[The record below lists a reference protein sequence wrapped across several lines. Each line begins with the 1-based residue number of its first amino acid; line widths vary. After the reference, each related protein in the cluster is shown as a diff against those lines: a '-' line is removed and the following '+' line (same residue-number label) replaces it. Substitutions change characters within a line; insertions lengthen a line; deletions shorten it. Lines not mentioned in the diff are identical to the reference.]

1 LYEKNILKNRM
12 ENKKTHGQD
21 SYIPIEKKENEDSNN
36 RSLSKLLRY
45 NFDNSISKGSNFIIY
60 LILFS
65 FLCGILMTLFQFLTD
80 TSVEGSFFDK
90 WWESI
95 TKILDVGEGE
105 TGKERFVEF
114 LFWALSIAF
123 SGAVIGF
130 LTSKITAVI
139 ESLKKG
145 KSNVI
150 ALDHIIIIG
159 WSENI
164 NAVLKELSLANENVR
179 GQQVV
184 IFSSLQNEIMQ
195 ENVAL
200 IKNDLKNLKIITR
213 SGDSTRPEELK
224 ILNLNRA
231 KSIIILNQNSDS
243 EVITTLLSIITL
255 LHNKTANIIASLRD
269 RSYSSAIES
278 IEGYNIIPVMANE
291 ITAEVTA
298 QVLRFRGLGLVI
310 LDFLDFDGDE
320 IYFTEPSELIGKSY
334 LDALLMFDESSLI
347 GLKDNAGDIILSP
360 TGDTIIEEGV
370 KLIVISEDDSTIKIQ
385 QKPNLKADAVVD
397 KTFISDGTPKNVL
410 FIGWSAMGVNILDSY
425 IHFLSRESIIDIA
438 YLKQQVDPDIL
449 GFKNEIIS
457 TNFIAIKNETKDII
471 DLLNS
476 KAYDEVVI
484 LSNTHVLS
492 IDEADTS
499 TLLKMLLIDTNR
511 EKIKYNKFRVV
522 SQILDSSK
530 ARLAEA
536 TFSEEIVVSDNLAAL
551 YISQLI
557 ENSHLKKVFEE
568 IFSATGA
575 SINIYPVTKYIDLS
589 DPNVT
594 YSQLVISAGMRNESA
609 IGLRLGGENLT
620 SQKQGVILNPEKSRE
635 FMLSEEDQLLVISR

>member
-1 LYEKNILKNRM
+1 M
-12 ENKKTHGQD
+12 ENKHTRGQD
-21 SYIPIEKKENEDSNN
+21 SYIPLEKKKIKDSNN

-45 NFDNSISKGSNFIIY
+45 NFDNSISKGSNFIIFI
-60 LILFS
+60 ILLS

-80 TSVEGSFFDK
+80 TSVEGSFYDK

-95 TKILDVGEGE
+95 TKILNVGDGV

-123 SGAVIGF
+123 SGVVIGF
-130 LTSKITAVI
+130 LTSNISAAI
-139 ESLKKG
+139 QSLKKG

-159 WSENI
+159 WSGNI
-164 NAVLKELSLANENVR
+164 TAVLKELSLANENVK
-179 GQQVV
+179 GKQVV
-184 IFSSLQNEIMQ
+184 IFSSLKNEIIQ
-195 ENVAL
+195 ENIAL

-231 KSIIILNQNSDS
+231 KTIIILNQNSDS
-243 EVITTLLSIITL
+243 EVITTLFSIITL
-255 LHNKTANIIASLRD
+255 LHNKRINIVASLQN

-278 IEGYNIIPVMANE
+278 LEGYNIIPVVPDE
-291 ITAEVTA
+291 ITAQVTA

-320 IYFTEPSELIGKSY
+320 IYFTEPSELIGESY
-334 LDALLMFDESSLI
+334 QDALLMFDKSSLI
-347 GLKDNAGDIILSP
+347 GLKDNTGNIILNP
-360 TGDTIIEEGV
+360 TGDTIIGEGV
-370 KLIVISEDDSTIKIQ
+370 KLIVVSEDDSTIKIQ

-397 KTFISDGTPKNVL
+397 LAFIPSVTPKNVL
-410 FIGWSAMGVNILDSY
+410 FIGWSIIGVAILDSY
-425 IHFLSRESIIDIA
+425 IHFLSPESIIDIA

-457 TNFIAIKNETKDII
+457 TNFITIKNETKDII

-492 IDEADTS
+492 INEADTS

-511 EKIKYNKFRVV
+511 EKIKYNNFRVV

-530 ARLAEA
+530 AKLAEA
-536 TFSEEIVVSDNLAAL
+536 IFSEEIVVSDNLAAL

-568 IFSATGA
+568 LFSATGA
-575 SINIYPVTKYIDLS
+575 SINICPVSKYIDLS

-609 IGLRLGGENLT
+609 IGLRLGGENFP
-620 SQKQGVILNPEKSRE
+620 SQKQGVILNPEKSSQ
-635 FMLSEEDQLLVISR
+635 FMLSDNDQLLVISDN

>member
-1 LYEKNILKNRM
+1 M
-12 ENKKTHGQD
+12 ENKNTHGQD
-21 SYIPIEKKENEDSNN
+21 SYIPIGTEENKDSNN

-105 TGKERFVEF
+105 TGKERFIEF
-114 LFWALSIAF
+114 IFWALSIAF

-150 ALDHIIIIG
+150 AVDHIIIIG

-184 IFSSLQNEIMQ
+184 IFSSLKNEIMQ
-195 ENVAL
+195 ENIAL

-213 SGDSTRPEELK
+213 SGDSTRPEELR

-231 KSIIILNQNSDS
+231 NSIIILNQNSDS
-243 EVITTLLSIITL
+243 EVITSLLSIVTL
-255 LHNKTANIIASLRD
+255 LHNKTANIVTSLRD

-278 IEGYNIIPVMANE
+278 IEGYNIIPVMADE

-320 IYFTEPSELIGKSY
+320 IYFTESTELIGKSY
-334 LDALLMFDESSLI
+334 QEALLMFVKSSLI
-347 GLKDNAGDIILSP
+347 GLKDNAEKIILSP
-360 TGDTIIEEGV
+360 TRDTIIEEGV

-410 FIGWSAMGVNILDSY
+410 FIGWSEMGVNILDSY

-438 YLKQQVDPDIL
+438 YSKQQVDPDIL

-522 SQILDSSK
+522 CQILDSSK
-530 ARLAEA
+530 AKLAEA

-589 DPNVT
+589 DANVT

-635 FMLSEEDQLLVISR
+635 FMLSDNDQLLVISR